1 MSDDYIS
8 TIGIIG
14 ACGGAGATQLSIM
27 TGNYHAG
34 VLHKK
39 TAIVGND
46 RAYECLKK
54 SDIAGK
60 VKDFDGFGSRYGF
73 SYRKL
78 DIYNDVRD
86 SFVEVLKSQ
95 YEVVVIDLNIENA
108 ANDVIKK
115 LEVVSACDKIIIVGS
130 TVPWKSREM
139 MSRMNR
145 IGEVIKLEDLRLAT
159 VNYDKRMVS
168 LYEREYKVKVVMTP
182 QESEPFR
189 LKGSNLLWM
198 RNLIYG
204 NS

>member
-1 MSDDYIS
+1 MSGNNIS

-14 ACGGAGATQLSIM
+14 VCGSAGATQLSIM
-27 TGNYHAG
+27 TGNYHVG

-39 TAIVGND
+39 TAVVGND
-46 RAYECLKK
+46 EAYENLKK
-54 SDIAGK
+54 SDMAGS
-60 VKDFDGFGSRYGF
+60 VKGFDGFGSRYGF
-73 SYRKL
+73 SYGKL

-86 SFVEVLKSQ
+86 SFIEVLKSQ

-108 ANDVIKK
+108 VNDVVKK
-115 LEVVSACDKIIIVGS
+115 LEVVSACDKIILVGS

-139 MSRMNR
+139 MNRMNR
-145 IGEVIKLEDLRLAT
+145 IGEVIKLKDLKLAS
-159 VNYDKRMVS
+159 VNYDRKMVS